1 MTDIVDRLKAQ
12 ADRRRSGNR
21 FDSVEYEAAD
31 EIERLREDSNTW
43 ARRCK
48 EHMSSAKHMTARR
61 DELERDLRNADDEI
75 KRLRNLV
82 GYLEQQIKDNWSG
95 AIRSKLLRAIAVSQ

>member
-1 MTDIVDRLKAQ
+1 VLRW
-12 ADRRRSGNR
+12 
-21 FDSVEYEAAD
+21 AAD

-61 DELERDLRNADDEI
+61 DELERDLRSANDEI
-75 KRLRNLV
+75 KRLLA
-82 GYLEQQIKDNWSG
+82 LEQE
-95 AIRSKLLRAIAVSQ
+95 LRANLRELAIHSDLSQ